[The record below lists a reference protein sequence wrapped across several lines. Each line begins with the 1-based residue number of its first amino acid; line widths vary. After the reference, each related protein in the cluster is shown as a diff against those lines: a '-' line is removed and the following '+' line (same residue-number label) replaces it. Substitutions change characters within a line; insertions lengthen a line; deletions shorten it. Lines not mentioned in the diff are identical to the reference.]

1 MRVTRN
7 GTRLAVGLTAV
18 MVLGACGDDKKTSV
32 TATTVATTSTTLS
45 QVQLDKQKA
54 GRVVLTAAD
63 VPGFTADPPSPSD
76 NNPAFEAALSACVN
90 NDPLVVRIGHTDDPR
105 GAASSDFSKGDAL
118 TVGSSVTFGETDDQT
133 RTAIS
138 DLSTTT
144 FTSCIGKAYVAG
156 FKDQAGLTN
165 VTATAAKLPALTVG
179 DQSVGYRTTVK
190 FRSQGQNVTVYSDVT
205 FIRSGRALAEF
216 DATTSPTPYPEAER
230 TRLVTALAG
239 RMAAP

>member
-1 MRVTRN
+1 
-7 GTRLAVGLTAV
+7 V
-18 MVLGACGDDKKTSV
+18 MVLGACGDDKKSSSTP
-32 TATTVATTSTTLS
+32 TTVATTSTTLS

-54 GRVVLTAAD
+54 GRAVLTAAD
-63 VPGFTADPPSPSD
+63 VPGFTADAPDPSGTDPD
-76 NNPAFEAALSACVN
+76 FQAALNACVN
-90 NDPLVVRIGHTDDPR
+90 NNPLVTRIGHADDPR
-105 GAASSDFSKGDAL
+105 GVASTDFSKGDGL

-138 DLSTTT
+138 DLSTATL
-144 FTSCIGKAYVAG
+144 TSCVAKAYVIG
-156 FKDQAGLTN
+156 FKKQSGVTN

-205 FIRSGRALAEF
+205 FLRSGRGLAEF
-216 DATTSPTPYPEAER
+216 DANASPTPLPEAER
-230 TRLVTALAG
+230 IRLVTAIAG